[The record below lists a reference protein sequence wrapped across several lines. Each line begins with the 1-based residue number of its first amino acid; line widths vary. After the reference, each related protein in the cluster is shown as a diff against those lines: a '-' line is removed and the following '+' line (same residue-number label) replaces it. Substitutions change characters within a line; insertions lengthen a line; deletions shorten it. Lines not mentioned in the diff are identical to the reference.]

1 MATPLLASASAPA
14 PVPLVPRTALDALAG
29 PPQRF
34 LASAWPWRSLAY
46 LLAGVVPGLA
56 FAAVL
61 APVRAVGGLLSV
73 PLSLGVAA
81 LLLTPVARF
90 ERWRMRL
97 VDRQPVRGLPDG
109 WWPGWREAGH
119 AVVALVALWWAD
131 LLLVAAAIAG
141 PVVLIL
147 SPIVQPTPPEGEATL
162 GETFLG
168 SAVGLLL
175 VPVAAYTV
183 AAWAGARAAMAR
195 AMLVPQEAEMREIA
209 RSRTRLVDAFEAER
223 RRIERDLHD
232 GAQQRLVALSMKLG
246 LAGLDLPPGSPAA
259 VRLDEARE
267 LAGQALAELRELIR
281 GVHPQVLA
289 DRGLPAAVRDVAG
302 RSPVPARVDVELD
315 RRPPERV
322 EAAAYY
328 VACEALA
335 NVAKHSGAGSCAV
348 RGRLRGDSLV
358 LEIADDGRGG
368 ADPARGTGLTGLADR
383 VSAVGG
389 ALTVE
394 SPYGGPTTVRAEFP
408 CAW

>member
-1 MATPLLASASAPA
+1 MASPLV
-14 PVPLVPRTALDALAG
+14 VPSPLVLVPRTALDALAG

-56 FAAVL
+56 FATVL
-61 APVRAVGGLLSV
+61 APARAVGGLLAV

-81 LLLTPVARF
+81 VLLTPVARF
-90 ERWRMRL
+90 ERWRLRL
-97 VDRQPVRGLPDG
+97 VDRQPVNGLPDG

-119 AVVALVALWWAD
+119 ALVAMVALWWAD
-131 LLLVAAAIAG
+131 LLVVGAAIAG

-147 SPIVQPTPPEGEATL
+147 SPVVQPIHPEGEATL
-162 GETFLG
+162 GETFVG

-183 AAWAGARAAMAR
+183 TAWAGARAAMAR
-195 AMLVPQEAEMREIA
+195 ALLVPQEAEMREIA

-246 LAGLDLPPGSPAA
+246 LAALDLPPGSPAA

-289 DRGLPAAVRDVAG
+289 DRGLPAALRDVAG
-302 RSPVPARVDVELD
+302 RSPVSATVDVELD
-315 RRPPERV
+315 RRLPERV

-348 RGRLRGDSLV
+348 RGRLRGGGLV
-358 LEIADDGRGG
+358 LEITDDGRGG
-368 ADPARGTGLTGLADR
+368 ADPACGTGLTGLADR

-389 ALTVE
+389 TLTVE
-394 SPYGGPTTVRAEFP
+394 SPHGGPTTVRAEFP
-408 CAW
+408 CAS

>member
-1 MATPLLASASAPA
+1 MI
-14 PVPLVPRTALDALAG
+14 LVPRTALDALAA

-56 FAAVL
+56 FATVL
-61 APVRAVGGLLSV
+61 APARAVGGLLAV

-81 LLLTPVARF
+81 LLLTPLARF
-90 ERWRMRL
+90 ERWRLRL
-97 VDRQPVRGLPDG
+97 VDRQPASGLPGG

-119 AVVALVALWWAD
+119 ALVAMVALWWAD
-131 LLLVAAAIAG
+131 LLVVGAAIAG
-141 PVVLIL
+141 PAVLIL
-147 SPIVQPTPPEGEATL
+147 SPVVQPIHPEGEATL
-162 GETFLG
+162 GETFVG

-195 AMLVPQEAEMREIA
+195 AMLVPQEAETREIA
-209 RSRTRLVDAFEAER
+209 RSRARLVDAFEAER

-289 DRGLPAAVRDVAG
+289 DRGLPAALRDVAG
-302 RSPVPARVDVELD
+302 RSPVPTSVDVELD
-315 RRPPERV
+315 RRLPERV

-335 NVAKHSGAGSCAV
+335 NVAKHSGADSCAV
-348 RGRLRGDSLV
+348 RGRLRGGGLV
-358 LEIADDGRGG
+358 LEITDDGRGG

-389 ALTVE
+389 TLTVE
-394 SPYGGPTTVRAEFP
+394 SPHGGATTVRAEFP